1 MKRPPKLQQKRLLEM
16 LVLAVLLSSSC
27 IALFGF
33 YTHRAFLTSTSP
45 LAPRS
50 TAFYQIQNDH
60 LHHYNRQNLSLNAPQ
75 PAATL
80 FPKPPPPPPPQ
91 TNAVDSVLETG
102 PYHNWEL
109 FAADFQE
116 MMQHLKIFV
125 YPDIFNK
132 SSPFANI
139 FLPHENPLDNPK
151 LGNYFSEHMFKVSL
165 LHSPLLT
172 ATPEKALF
180 FFLPFSINNL
190 RNDPRVHSEAKISQ
204 FVAQYTSSISSSF
217 RFWNASGGADHFYVC
232 CHSVGREAPSKHHGL
247 RNNAIQLT
255 CCSSY
260 FQRFYLSHKDV
271 GLPQVWPRTDQT
283 ALNPPHARHRLVYFA
298 GRVQNS
304 QVRQQLI
311 KLWGNDTEFDIS
323 NGSPTFPYEEG
334 FKRSKFCLHVKGYE
348 VNTARVS
355 DAIHYGCIP
364 VIISNYYDLP
374 FSNVLDWS
382 KFSVVINQRDIA
394 SLKTKLLSIKREV
407 YLRMYHDLCK
417 VRRHFFWHTT
427 PRGYDSFYMTAYQL
441 WLRRGTLRLS
451 Y

>member
-1 MKRPPKLQQKRLLEM
+1 MKTKRPPKLQQKRLLAM
-16 LVLAVLLSSSC
+16 LVLAVLLSSC

-33 YTHRAFLTSTSP
+33 YKHHPYLSLASP
-45 LAPRS
+45 LASESS
-50 TAFYQIQNDH
+50 TFHPIEKH
-60 LHHYNRQNLSLNAPQ
+60 HHHYNHQGVSLNVPP

-80 FPKPPPPPPPQ
+80 LPPAPPPQ
-91 TNAVDSVLETG
+91 TKTVDLVLETG

-109 FAADFQE
+109 FADDFQE
-116 MMQHLKIFV
+116 MLQHLKIFV

-132 SSPFANI
+132 SHPFANI
-139 FLPHENPLDNPK
+139 FLPHENPFSNPK

-165 LHSPLLT
+165 IHSPLLT
-172 ATPEKALF
+172 STPEKAHF

-190 RNDPRVHSEAKISQ
+190 RNDPQVHSEAKISQ
-204 FVAQYTSSISSSF
+204 FVAQYTNSISSSF
-217 RFWNASGGADHFYVC
+217 KFWNASGGADHFYVC

-271 GLPQVWPRTDQT
+271 GIPQVWPRTDRT
-283 ALNPPHARHRLVYFA
+283 ALNPPHARHRLIYFA

-304 QVRQQLI
+304 HVRKQLI
-311 KLWGNDTEFDIS
+311 NLWGNDTQFDIF
-323 NGSPTFPYEEG
+323 NGSSSLPYEEG

-374 FSNVLDWS
+374 FANTLDWS
-382 KFSVVINQRDIA
+382 KFSVVINHQDIA
-394 SLKTKLLSIKREV
+394 FLKTKLLSIKRGM
-407 YLRMYHDLCK
+407 YLRMYHNLCK
-417 VRRHFFWHTT
+417 VRRHFVWHTT

-441 WLRRGTLRLS
+441 WLRRSTLRLS

>member
-16 LVLAVLLSSSC
+16 LVLAVLLSCSC

-80 FPKPPPPPPPQ
+80 FPKPPPPPPQ
-91 TNAVDSVLETG
+91 TNAVGSVLETG

-139 FLPHENPLDNPK
+139 FLPRENPLDNPK
-151 LGNYFSEHMFKVSL
+151 LGNYFSEHMFK
-165 LHSPLLT
+165 
-172 ATPEKALF
+172 
-180 FFLPFSINNL
+180 
-190 RNDPRVHSEAKISQ
+190 
-204 FVAQYTSSISSSF
+204 
-217 RFWNASGGADHFYVC
+217 GADHFYVC

-311 KLWGNDTEFDIS
+311 NLWGNDTEFDIF

>member
-1 MKRPPKLQQKRLLEM
+1 MKRPPKLQQKRLLGM
-16 LVLAVLLSSSC
+16 LVLAALLSSSG
-27 IALFGF
+27 IALSGF
-33 YTHRAFLTSTSP
+33 YKHHDSLALTS
-45 LAPRS
+45 LVAPQN
-50 TAFYQIQNDH
+50 TTFYPIQN
-60 LHHYNRQNLSLNAPQ
+60 HHRHNRQNLSLNAPQ
-75 PAATL
+75 QAATL
-80 FPKPPPPPPPQ
+80 FPPPPPPPPPL
-91 TNAVDSVLETG
+91 TNTVDSVLETG

-116 MMQHLKIFV
+116 MMRHLKIFV
-125 YPDIFNK
+125 YPDTFNR

-139 FLPHENPLDNPK
+139 FLPHENPLNNPK

-172 ATPEKALF
+172 ATPEKAHF
-180 FFLPFSINNL
+180 FFLPFSINDL

-232 CHSVGREAPSKHHGL
+232 CHSVGREAPSRHHAL

-283 ALNPPHARHRLVYFA
+283 ALNPPHARHRLVYFS

-304 QVRQQLI
+304 QVRQQLVN
-311 KLWGNDTEFDIS
+311 LWGNDTQFDIF
-323 NGSPTFPYEEG
+323 NGNPTFPYEEG

-355 DAIHYGCIP
+355 DAIHYGCVP

-374 FSNVLDWS
+374 FANVLDWS

-394 SLKTKLLSIKREV
+394 FLKTKLLSIKREM
-407 YLRMYHDLCK
+407 YLRMYHNLCK
-417 VRRHFFWHTT
+417 VRRHFVWHTT

-441 WLRRGTLRLS
+441 WLRRSTLRLS

>member
-33 YTHRAFLTSTSP
+33 YKHRAFLASTSP

-50 TAFYQIQNDH
+50 NTFFPIQNHH
-60 LHHYNRQNLSLNAPQ
+60 LRYYNRQNLSLHAPQ

-80 FPKPPPPPPPQ
+80 YPKPPPPPQ

-139 FLPHENPLDNPK
+139 FLPRENPLDDPK

-165 LHSPLLT
+165 LHSPLIT
-172 ATPEKALF
+172 ANPEKALF

-204 FVAQYTSSISSSF
+204 FVAQYTSSISNSL

-311 KLWGNDTEFDIS
+311 NLWGNDTQLDIF

-374 FSNVLDWS
+374 FSNVVDWS

-394 SLKTKLLSIKREV
+394 SLKTRLLSIKREM
-407 YLRMYHDLCK
+407 YLRMYHNLCK

-427 PRGYDSFYMTAYQL
+427 PRGYDSFYMTVYQL
-441 WLRRGTLRLS
+441 WLRRSTLRLS

>member
-1 MKRPPKLQQKRLLEM
+1 MKRPPKLQQKRLLGM
-16 LVLAVLLSSSC
+16 LVLAALLSSSG

-33 YTHRAFLTSTSP
+33 YKHHDSLALTS
-45 LAPRS
+45 LVAPQN
-50 TAFYQIQNDH
+50 TTFYPIQN
-60 LHHYNRQNLSLNAPQ
+60 HHHHRHNRQNLSLNAPQ
-75 PAATL
+75 QAATL
-80 FPKPPPPPPPQ
+80 FPPPPPL
-91 TNAVDSVLETG
+91 TNTVDSVLETG

-116 MMQHLKIFV
+116 MMRHLKIFV
-125 YPDIFNK
+125 YPDTFNR

-139 FLPHENPLDNPK
+139 FLPHENPLNNPK

-172 ATPEKALF
+172 ATPEKAHF
-180 FFLPFSINNL
+180 FFLPFSI
-190 RNDPRVHSEAKISQ
+190 NDPRVHSEAKISQ

-217 RFWNASGGADHFYVC
+217 
-232 CHSVGREAPSKHHGL
+232 
-247 RNNAIQLT
+247 
-255 CCSSY
+255 SY

-283 ALNPPHARHRLVYFA
+283 ALNPPHARHRLVYFS

-304 QVRQQLI
+304 QVRQQLVN
-311 KLWGNDTEFDIS
+311 LWGNDTQFDIF
-323 NGSPTFPYEEG
+323 NGNPTFPYEEG

-374 FSNVLDWS
+374 FANVLDWS

-394 SLKTKLLSIKREV
+394 FLKTKLLSIEREM
-407 YLRMYHDLCK
+407 YLRMYHNLCK
-417 VRRHFFWHTT
+417 VRRHFVWHTT

-441 WLRRGTLRLS
+441 WLRRSTLRLS

>member
-60 LHHYNRQNLSLNAPQ
+60 LHHYSRQNLSLNAPQ

-109 FAADFQE
+109 FADDFQE

-190 RNDPRVHSEAKISQ
+190 RNDPD
-204 FVAQYTSSISSSF
+204 SISSSF

-271 GLPQVWPRTDQT
+271 GLPQVWPRPDQT

-311 KLWGNDTEFDIS
+311 NLWGNDTEFDIF